1 MPIQGRPG
9 FRTQRF
15 ALKLGFVAILVLVIA
30 SFGFSVYENNR
41 AEQQARMLV
50 NQARESA
57 FLIGHTGQQIALL
70 HARTEEAVLQES
82 SDLAESMLL
91 IDEVEDDLDADLRAL
106 ATVLGGDEAQ
116 RWKDIAPMVV
126 ELRASLDEVLRAAR
140 AGRRADAAAML
151 EQTTPASVRL
161 FDQLEA
167 LYRRGDLETQTAL
180 AESHRRA
187 RFARG
192 LEIAAGIAL
201 FLGTMLVAFAVARMA
216 SRDQAKLDLYI
227 DRVES
232 SNRDLEAF
240 AGRVAHDL
248 KNVLSPLRLAGPM
261 LLDAA
266 NEPDTVRSIAE
277 RNDRVTRRAVDLL
290 EGLLAFA
297 RAGAAPSFTEQ
308 ASVKDELSA
317 VLEELAPQIES
328 VSGKAELTID
338 DSVAVRC
345 SPSLLHVLLINVLS
359 NAFKF
364 LQGCDERIVRIQ
376 ARAEGPVCII
386 EVQDTGAGI
395 PRASLDRV
403 FEPFF
408 RAQGVRAQGVGI
420 GLATVRRIVDA
431 HQGKV
436 AIDSIEGVG
445 TRVRL
450 ELPSVASA
458 SNNAPEESAANPRA
472 AERTESTGDADH
484 RYGPPRQR
492 PAT

>member
-1 MPIQGRPG
+1 M
-9 FRTQRF
+9 
-15 ALKLGFVAILVLVIA
+15 GFVAILLLVIA

-82 SDLAESMLL
+82 GDFAESMLR

-106 ATVLGGDEAQ
+106 STVLGGDEAD
-116 RWKDIAPMVV
+116 RWKEIAPMVV

-140 AGRRADAAAML
+140 AGRRADAASML
-151 EQTTPASVRL
+151 EQTTPTSVRL

-180 AESHRRA
+180 AEAHQRA
-187 RFARG
+187 QFARD
-192 LEIAAGIAL
+192 LEVVAGFAL
-201 FLGTMLVAFAVARMA
+201 LLGTVLVAIAVARMA

-266 NEPDTVRSIAE
+266 NEPDTVKSIAE

-297 RAGAAPSFTEQ
+297 RAGAAPSFTEK
-308 ASVKDELSA
+308 ASVKLELAA
-317 VLEELAPQIES
+317 VLEELSPLVES
-328 VSGKAELTID
+328 VSGRAELTID
-338 DSVAVRC
+338 ESVAVRC
-345 SPSLLHVLLINVLS
+345 SPSLLHVLLINVVS

-364 LQGCDERIVRIQ
+364 LQGCEERVVRVQ
-376 ARAEGPVCII
+376 ARADGPVCVI
-386 EVQDTGAGI
+386 EVEDTGPGI
-395 PRASLDRV
+395 PRSALDRV

-431 HQGKV
+431 HHGKV
-436 AIDSIEGVG
+436 AIESTEGVG
-445 TRVRL
+445 TLVRL
-450 ELPSVASA
+450 ELPSFASTPTTTA
-458 SNNAPEESAANPRA
+458 EKIAPNSRRAGRESESN
-472 AERTESTGDADH
+472 DAH
-484 RYGPPRQR
+484 H
-492 PAT
+492 T

>member
-1 MPIQGRPG
+1 MPIQGRPVS
-9 FRTQRF
+9 RTQRF
-15 ALKLGFVAILVLVIA
+15 ALKLGFVAILVLVVA
-30 SFGFSVYENNR
+30 SFGFSIYENNR
-41 AEQQARMLV
+41 AEQQARLLV

-70 HARTEEAVLQES
+70 HARTEEAVMQES
-82 SDLAESMLL
+82 GDLAESMLL

-106 ATVLGGDEAQ
+106 ASVLGGEEAE
-116 RWKDIAPMVV
+116 RWKEIAPMVV
-126 ELRASLDEVLRAAR
+126 ELRSSLDEVLREAR
-140 AGRRADAAAML
+140 AGRRTEAAAML
-151 EQTTPASVRL
+151 EQTTPTSVRL

-180 AESHRRA
+180 AESHQRA
-187 RFARG
+187 RFARD
-192 LEIAAGIAL
+192 LEVIAGFAL
-201 FLGTMLVAFAVARMA
+201 FLGTALIALAVGRMA
-216 SRDQAKLDLYI
+216 SRDQAKLDVYI

-266 NEPDTVRSIAE
+266 NEPETVRSIAT

-297 RAGAAPSFTEQ
+297 RAGAAPSFTEK
-308 ASVKDELSA
+308 ASVRDELSA
-317 VLEELAPQIES
+317 VIEELSPLIES
-328 VSGKAELTID
+328 VSGRAELTID

-345 SPSLLHVLLINVLS
+345 SPSLLHVLLINVVS

-364 LQGCDERIVRIQ
+364 LQGCDERVVRVA
-376 ARAEGPVCII
+376 ARSEGPVCVI
-386 EVQDTGAGI
+386 EVEDTGAGI
-395 PRASLDRV
+395 PRAALDRV
-403 FEPFF
+403 YEPFF

-431 HQGKV
+431 HHGKV
-436 AIDSIEGVG
+436 LIESTEGVG
-445 TRVRL
+445 TRVRV
-450 ELPSVASA
+450 ELPSFAPAASKPVSETTPA
-458 SNNAPEESAANPRA
+458 SSGHA
-472 AERTESTGDADH
+472 
-484 RYGPPRQR
+484 YGRQRQR